1 MERSLEDLNN
11 NRLEEYQFYCNCR
24 HSWFIEQVAD
34 YVSEDT
40 NEKEDVEW
48 FLRCYR
54 DFNEYFRVN
63 NKDTGIESITFL
75 SGFKRAY
82 FNGRFEK
89 LRQQINS
96 MTIDDFT
103 NSLRV
108 YGLEKLIEN
117 KFSFYI
123 CSENNL
129 QTIDDFIRDLP
140 DREITYYFGNTLD
153 YHC

>member
-1 MERSLEDLNN
+1 MERSLEDLDDNK
-11 NRLEEYQFYCNCR
+11 LEEYQFDYDCR

-40 NEKEDVEW
+40 NEKEDIKW

-63 NKDTGIESITFL
+63 NKDIEIESITFL
-75 SGFKRAY
+75 PGFKRAY
-82 FNGRFEK
+82 FNGRFER

-103 NSLRV
+103 DSLRV
-108 YGLEKLIEN
+108 YGLKELIEN
-117 KFSFYI
+117 KFGFYI
-123 CSENNL
+123 CSEDNL
-129 QTIDDFIRDLP
+129 QTMDNFVRELP
-140 DREITYYFGNTLD
+140 DREVTYYFGNTIN
-153 YHC
+153 YHY

>member
-11 NRLEEYQFYCNCR
+11 NRLEEYQFDYDCR
-24 HSWFIEQVAD
+24 HAWFIGQVAD

-40 NEKEDVEW
+40 NKKEDVEW
-48 FLRCYR
+48 FLRCYC

-63 NKDTGIESITFL
+63 NKDTEIESITFL
-75 SGFKRAY
+75 PGFKRAY
-82 FNGRFEK
+82 FNGRFER

-103 NSLRV
+103 DSLRV

-117 KFSFYI
+117 KFGFYI
-123 CSENNL
+123 CSEDNL